1 MEIWDGYNIDESL
14 AGVDLVRGEKIPDG
28 LYHLVCEVLV
38 QHTDGDFLLMKRDL
52 NKPTNPGKYEAT
64 AGGSAIKGE
73 TDLACVKREL
83 FEETGINA
91 GTFNYIGKTVQGRC
105 IFKDFYTLTD
115 CDKDSILLQKNETIG
130 YKWISEKEFAEFV
143 NSDKIIAN
151 QRERYKKFLT
161 ERGYLTNG

>member
-1 MEIWDGYNIDESL
+1 MEIWDGYNIDGSL

-105 IFKDFYTLTD
+105 IFKDFYTKTD
-115 CDKDSILLQKNETIG
+115 CAKDCITLQEKETIA
-130 YKWISEKEFAEFV
+130 YKWISKQEFIDFV
-143 NSDKIIAN
+143 NSDKIGKN
-151 QRERYKKFLT
+151 QGRKYREFL
-161 ERGYLTNG
+161 ESCLWR